1 MSQAI
6 AAPQDGVKYTAER
19 FFKRSVKRAMT
30 KVTEKA
36 AISQKPEHN
45 DDIVLMPPPELPDPA
60 AIDERADAS
69 RYLIQALDRIE
80 QGLLEIDH
88 VGEFLDRF
96 IGGLQSAL
104 GCSEVGLVMHDPVGQ
119 LQACVER
126 PLASPEQIIFVADT
140 SVLYETFP
148 DGIKPLWFDDAHQ
161 ITHNSSLFSEWS
173 EGYLLPVVESGVLV
187 GVVRFSNPSIEIV
200 QSDIDLEQLFRFIAR
215 FSTSLQRVEK
225 IQQLSHLLH
234 VDPVTRLS
242 NRYGLLSELERE
254 IGRTHR
260 AGQSLSLVV
269 LTIQGLSG
277 YHNHSSR
284 HVESMILSKVATQI
298 NASLRVTDG
307 AARLDHTS
315 FVIVLPNAPASSM
328 PDVCWRY
335 EKDLSG
341 MRIDDSNGGF
351 VEISVQI
358 AWFSVLPN
366 EEGMPTSEL
375 ANRMLTVAIDA
386 AENGRSGPIAAHF

>member
-1 MSQAI
+1 
-6 AAPQDGVKYTAER
+6 
-19 FFKRSVKRAMT
+19 MT

-126 PLASPEQIIFVADT
+126 PLASPEQIIFIADT
-140 SVLYETFP
+140 SVLYEIFP